1 MILLARRSK
10 LIAGK
15 YVLLVDDVFTTG
27 VTFSACAA
35 VLKAGG
41 RCICADDRASLDRL
55 GLWRAL
61 QECFQLS
68 FQQPECGLAV
78 EHEG

>member
-27 VTFSACAA
+27 LT
-35 VLKAGG
+35 
-41 RCICADDRASLDRL
+41 
-55 GLWRAL
+55 
-61 QECFQLS
+61 FQLVH
-68 FQQPECGLAV
+68 GV
-78 EHEG
+78 ESGAEDVFVLTIAQA